1 VLFRKDGGAEL
12 SSLLQQRCVV
22 HADREAA
29 VRCPGCRRFYCR
41 ECVTE
46 HLGRMMCAPCVARAE
61 MPPER
66 REASMAMW
74 SIFSVTGLFLAWM
87 VFYYFGMTLARVPS
101 TFFGSAP

>member
-1 VLFRKDGGAEL
+1 M
-12 SSLLQQRCVV
+12 V
-22 HADREAA
+22 HAHREAA

-74 SIFSVTGLFLAWM
+74 SILSVTGLFLAWM

-101 TFFGSAP
+101 TFFGSTP

>member
-1 VLFRKDGGAEL
+1 
-12 SSLLQQRCVV
+12 
-22 HADREAA
+22 
-29 VRCPGCRRFYCR
+29 
-41 ECVTE
+41 
-46 HLGRMMCAPCVARAE
+46 

-74 SIFSVTGLFLAWM
+74 SILSVTGLFLAWM